1 MVDTWKQKQWY
12 KLISPKFLGEV
23 EISEVPATDEEHLLN
38 RIVSLPL
45 KEVTHDLSHMY
56 TTIRLRVEKI
66 SGKNAF
72 AKFIG
77 HATSR
82 DYLSTL
88 ARRNRDLLRVVFTV
102 LSKDGVKF
110 HVKCLVVTA
119 VACSTA
125 QRKQLRNETLK
136 TLKEIISQKDFSDFI
151 QSVLY
156 NRAAQEVHTKL
167 KKIAPIKRIEIYKTE
182 LYEVFDVKDVVELDR
197 QRKVRQD
204 AVKAEEAANVKEA
217 EAGGSEEK
225 KAEEAKELEEAKQPE
240 AEEAKEAPEAAPAEE
255 PKPEEPA
262 PAVA

>member
-1 MVDTWKQKQWY
+1 MDTWKQKQWY

-38 RIVSLPL
+38 RIISLPL
-45 KEVTHDLSHMY
+45 KEITHDLSHMY

-66 SGKNAF
+66 TGKNAF

-88 ARRNRDLLRVVFTV
+88 ARRNRDLLRVVFTA
-102 LSKDGVKF
+102 LSKDEVKF

-119 VACSTA
+119 VSCSTA

-136 TLKEIISQKDFSDFI
+136 NLKEIISQKDFSEFI

-156 NRAAQEVHTKL
+156 NRAAQEVHSKL

-197 QRKVRQD
+197 QRKVRQE
-204 AVKAEEAANVKEA
+204 ALKAEEAA
-217 EAGGSEEK
+217 
-225 KAEEAKELEEAKQPE
+225 KAEEQAAKEGGAKEEAEEGEQPEQAAKEIEEAKQPE
-240 AEEAKEAPEAAPAEE
+240 AEEPVS
-255 PKPEEPA
+255 
-262 PAVA
+262 AVA